1 MISGRGPH
9 FFKILQWRLATGL
22 LLSLLFFAPIY
33 ASSAA
38 TVQAP
43 IREEEALPQP
53 PAPVQMAPPSVEI
66 APPAAPAP
74 VNEFMDD
81 SEEREPIKL
90 DKDQM
95 DAAHAEVK
103 RDTSIQFDLPD
114 IPKPKVQQKKEPRP
128 QFSWKWL
135 EGLAPILRV
144 LFWVLVGALGLYLLY
159 HLVPAVREWVDA
171 RLRRKTKEVDEEEF
185 TDDWTEERTAAR
197 HLLKEADALAQQGQ
211 YAEAAHLL
219 LWRSIED
226 IENRRPA
233 LIKRDWTSREIAA
246 AQGLPGAARNAFAAI
261 ARTVEISL
269 FGKRPVN
276 ADAWA
281 QCRDAYARF
290 ALGSSWQERAA

>member
-1 MISGRGPH
+1 MISGRLPH
-9 FFKILQWRLATGL
+9 FPNILQWRFATAL
-22 LLSLLFFAPIY
+22 LLLLLFFAPTY
-33 ASSAA
+33 ALSAA
-38 TVQAP
+38 SVQTPVPENAT
-43 IREEEALPQP
+43 EQQP
-53 PAPVQMAPPSVEI
+53 PAPAPVQIAPSVPNQDYSDE
-66 APPAAPAP
+66 
-74 VNEFMDD
+74 
-81 SEEREPIKL
+81 SEPREPIKL

-103 RDTSIQFDLPD
+103 RDKSIQFDLPD
-114 IPKPKVQQKKEPRP
+114 IPKPKVEPKKTPSPE
-128 QFSWKWL
+128 FSWKWL

-159 HLVPAVREWVDA
+159 HLVPAVREWVDV
-171 RLRRKTKEVDEEEF
+171 RFRRKTHAVDAEEDV
-185 TDDWTEERTAAR
+185 DDWTEERTAAR

-246 AQGLPGAARNAFAAI
+246 AQGLPGAARDAFAAI

-276 ADAWA
+276 ADGWA
-281 QCRDAYARF
+281 ECRDAYARF
-290 ALGSSWQERAA
+290 ALGSSWQERTA